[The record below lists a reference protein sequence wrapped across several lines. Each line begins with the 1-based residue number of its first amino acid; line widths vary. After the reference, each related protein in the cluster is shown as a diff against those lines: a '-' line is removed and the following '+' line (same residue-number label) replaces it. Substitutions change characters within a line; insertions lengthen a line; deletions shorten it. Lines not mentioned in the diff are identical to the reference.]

1 MKKNDQITEFLKNI
15 NSSVEDIKNTYFIR
29 LYEKL
34 TSRKTQL
41 RNRKM
46 RETEIDMVGGTGGR
60 EGRRKEKEMT
70 VDYMKLNRFT
80 FMKKYE

>member
-46 RETEIDMVGGTGGR
+46 RETEIDTMGGTGGR